1 MSKYEINEHVF
12 ITPLRTDGVV
22 KAVNGENYT
31 ITYFPRNQEKR
42 KTKVFNISLLSDYK
56 KPVERK
62 KVKHDNSNYYYHAV
76 QNFHSAFNHPYATK
90 PTVMDANTALKR
102 MSWLLEEVVEFLHSS
117 SDNLQQF
124 TTLYDQLVV
133 NGFQSYLKLSNT
145 EFPEDKLLHQLDAA
159 CDILYF
165 NQGDF
170 NLLGTKPDGIFDEVQ
185 KSNMGKLWSDGRARF
200 REGDGKII
208 KPEGW
213 TDPSEGI
220 KKEIE
225 RQLANK

>member
-1 MSKYEINEHVF
+1 MSSYQINQKCF

-22 KAVNGENYT
+22 KAVNGDNYT
-31 ITYFPRNQEKR
+31 ITYFPRNQNKR
-42 KTKVFNISLLSDYK
+42 KTKVFNVSLLSDYR
-56 KPVERK
+56 KPIDRIK
-62 KVKHDNSNYYYHAV
+62 AHSHSGNKFYYAV
-76 QNFHSAFNHPYATK
+76 QDFHKAFNHPYATK
-90 PTVMDANTALKR
+90 PTVMDADTALKR
-102 MSWLLEEVVEFLHSS
+102 MSWTLEEVVEFLHAS
-117 SDNLQQF
+117 SDSLAQF
-124 TTLYDQLVV
+124 TKLYDQLVV
-133 NGFQSYLKLSNT
+133 NGFQSYLKLST
-145 EFPEDKLLHQLDAA
+145 QEFPENKLPHQIDAA

-170 NLLGTKPDGIFDEVQ
+170 NLLGTKPDRIFDEVQ
-185 KSNMGKLWSDGRARF
+185 KSNMGKLWSDGEARF

-225 RQLANK
+225 RQLAN